1 MAVLRRADLPAPA
14 LRQEEVEVP
23 ALGGAVI
30 VRAMPLNVLFDVI
43 EAARSNPANAV
54 PSLLAQS
61 VIDADGEQFWTAEQ
75 WSTWGAIEFEG
86 ALALYQAAQRVCG
99 IGKLAQESAE
109 KNS

>member
-30 VRAMPLNVLFDVI
+30 VRAMPLNALFDVI
-43 EAARSNPANAV
+43 EAARAAPANAV
-54 PSLLAQS
+54 PSLLAAS

-75 WSTWGAIEFEG
+75 WATWGATEFEG

-99 IGKLAQESAE
+99 IGKLAQEATE
-109 KNS
+109 KN

>member
-30 VRAMPLNVLFDVI
+30 VRAMPINVLFDVI
-43 EAARSNPANAV
+43 DSARSNPANAV

-61 VIDADGEQFWTAEQ
+61 VIDADGEQLWTAEQ
-75 WSTWGAIEFEG
+75 WSTWGATEFEG

-109 KNS
+109 KN